1 MVIEVVVNDNDI
13 DEVADLEPDVTV
25 NGGNLK
31 MIQAGDGNWYA
42 YIVQNHSSYGQT
54 ELFGDPDGLRL
65 LHSLQIILMLQK
77 FIQMLTL

>member
-13 DEVADLEPDVTV
+13 DEESDLEPDVTV

-42 YIVQNHSSYGQT
+42 YIVQNQSYAC
-54 ELFGDPDGLRL
+54 
-65 LHSLQIILMLQK
+65 
-77 FIQMLTL
+77 